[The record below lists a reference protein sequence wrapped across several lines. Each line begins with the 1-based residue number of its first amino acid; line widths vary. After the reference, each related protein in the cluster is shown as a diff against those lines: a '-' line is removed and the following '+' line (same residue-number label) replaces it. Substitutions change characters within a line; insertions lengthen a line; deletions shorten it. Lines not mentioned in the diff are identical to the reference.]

1 MSGPPPLRDSDAR
14 RLTTRLAMLHRPL
27 APMPTG
33 LSPRLVPM
41 TGLRAALFD
50 VYGTLLCS
58 ASGDVDAAP
67 GMPEAEAMRAALK
80 AAGIA
85 VTASEP
91 ETLAARLH
99 AEIAREHARLRD
111 QGVAWPEVRIEE
123 CWARLLPRVTNIHDV
138 AVEFEARMN
147 PVWPLPGVRRA
158 FEAVRSHG
166 LLRGIVSNAQF
177 YTPLTLAA
185 FDVFSWP
192 EEWPPDLCLW
202 SFDLR
207 RGKPDPSLFLQ
218 ARRAL
223 DARGIRPRETLF
235 IGNDLAKDIRPAH
248 SAGFRTAL
256 YAGDARSLRLHDGR
270 PEEAEIVL
278 TDWSQLP
285 DVLF

>member
-1 MSGPPPLRDSDAR
+1 MSGPPPLRDPDAR
-14 RLTTRLAMLHRPL
+14 RLITRLAMLHRPL
-27 APMPTG
+27 APKPTG
-33 LSPRLVPM
+33 LPPRLVPM
-41 TGLRAALFD
+41 PGLRAALFD

-67 GMPEAEAMRAALK
+67 GIPEADAMRAALET
-80 AAGIA
+80 AGIA
-85 VTASEP
+85 IAPAEA
-91 ETLAARLH
+91 ETLATRLH
-99 AEIAREHARLRD
+99 AEIAREHTRLRA

-123 CWARLLPRVTNIHDV
+123 CWARLLPQDADIHGV
-138 AVEFEARMN
+138 AVEFEGRMN

-158 FEAVRSHG
+158 LDAVRSHG

-185 FDVFSWP
+185 FDVFGWP
-192 EEWPPDLCLW
+192 EAWPGDLCLW

-223 DARGIRPRETLF
+223 DARGIRPRETLY
-235 IGNDLAKDIRPAH
+235 IGNDLAKDIRPACK
-248 SAGFRTAL
+248 AGFRTAL

-278 TDWSQLP
+278 TDWGQLP